1 MYMERRD
8 GLCATFFVWL
18 VADLVQGVLLGWVP
32 PFDSGSPLDTL
43 WHLPALLMLLAVV
56 SRSWPTIDRDAEEY
70 VEIRDERM
78 DSLMPERTSLVAYV
92 VALPA
97 IHFAS
102 SVAGIQDDAI
112 LIHREKLLL
121 IASGVITAL
130 REAEVGL
137 ARGKTVRMVIRELGI
152 SEQTYYRWRK
162 EFGG

>member
-1 MYMERRD
+1 
-8 GLCATFFVWL
+8 
-18 VADLVQGVLLGWVP
+18 
-32 PFDSGSPLDTL
+32 
-43 WHLPALLMLLAVV
+43 MLLAVV

-152 SEQTYYRWRK
+152 SEQTY
-162 EFGG
+162 

>member
-8 GLCATFFVWL
+8 GLCATFFVWF

-102 SVAGIQDDAI
+102 SVAGIQDDTI

-121 IASGVITAL
+121 IALGVLTAL
-130 REAEVGL
+130 L
-137 ARGKTVRMVIRELGI
+137 ARHQYFLRLLTRSIDADR
-152 SEQTYYRWRK
+152 
-162 EFGG
+162 